1 MNKTYRLVFNRAL
14 GLWQAVTELARSR
27 SKSASGK
34 SRVVRAAGLAAGLGL
49 SLGTAQAEL
58 PTGGEVVAGSG
69 VISQS
74 GSTLTVTQSSDK
86 LATNWQSFSIGSGNR
101 VEFVQPGSNAVA
113 LNRVLGSDVSV
124 IQGALSANGQVFLV
138 NPNGVLFSPTAQ
150 VDVGGLVASTLAL
163 STEDFLAGNY
173 VFEGTSTASV
183 VNEGQITAA
192 GGVVALVAAR
202 IVNTGSIS
210 APDGSVLMGAGSRV
224 RLDLGG
230 PVQIEVE
237 SGALDALIANGGG
250 IRADGGVVYLT
261 ARGAVEVKSSEI
273 NQTGLI

>member
-86 LATNWQSFSIGSGNR
+86 LATNWQSFSIGAGNR
-101 VEFVQPGSNAVA
+101 VEFVQPGASAVA

-138 NPNGVLFSPTAQ
+138 NPNGVLFSPTA
-150 VDVGGLVASTLAL
+150 
-163 STEDFLAGNY
+163 
-173 VFEGTSTASV
+173 
-183 VNEGQITAA
+183 
-192 GGVVALVAAR
+192 
-202 IVNTGSIS
+202 
-210 APDGSVLMGAGSRV
+210 
-224 RLDLGG
+224 
-230 PVQIEVE
+230 
-237 SGALDALIANGGG
+237 
-250 IRADGGVVYLT
+250 
-261 ARGAVEVKSSEI
+261 
-273 NQTGLI
+273 